1 MSDDRDIPTL
11 TLRVLE
17 RIQADVA
24 GLRTEMVEVKGEI
37 VEMKGEIVEMKGE
50 IVEIKGELVDMK
62 RDLREVKSEL
72 RVLGTRF
79 DNFLDFAGRD
89 VTELEADFGLI

>member
-24 GLRTEMVEVKGEI
+24 GLRTEMVEV
-37 VEMKGEIVEMKGE
+37 KGEIVEMKGE